1 MRVVLQRVLKAS
13 VTIDGKLHSAI
24 NQGLLL
30 LVGVEEADTEEDIT
44 WLSSKIVN
52 QRIFSD
58 ENGKMNLSVK
68 DIDGDVLA
76 VSQFTLFASTKKGNR
91 PSFIDAAAPQKA
103 NDLYDSFCSQTS
115 AILGKPVQ
123 KGVFA
128 ADMKV
133 ELINDGPV
141 TILLDSKRK
150 E

>member
-1 MRVVLQRVLKAS
+1 MRVVLQRVKSAS
-13 VTIDGKLHSAI
+13 VTIDEKLHSNI
-24 NQGLLL
+24 EQGLLL
-30 LVGVEEADTEEDIT
+30 LLGVEEADTEEDVT
-44 WLSSKIVN
+44 WLSNKIVN

-58 ENGKMNLSVK
+58 PEGKMNLSVK
-68 DIDGDVLA
+68 DIDGQVLV

-91 PSFIDAAAPQKA
+91 PSFTAAAAPQKA
-103 NDLYDSFCSQTS
+103 NELYELFCTQTS
-115 AILGKPVQ
+115 THLGKQVQ